1 LNTALLDLNVFVA
14 LVWPAHEHH
23 RPAHDWFKSRG
34 RWKWATCPITELGLV
49 RLLSNP
55 AFSPDA
61 LSLDQAF
68 SLLRTNLKH
77 PLHEFWPDSIR
88 VTPSLDDLVQH
99 MEGYKQVTDAY
110 LLSLAIRRKARLAT
124 FDTGLKQLAT
134 NLGKAS
140 SVELLDGYVARP
152 RS

>member
-1 LNTALLDLNVFVA
+1 LNTALLDLNVIVA

-23 RPAHDWFKSRG
+23 RAAHDWFKSRG
-34 RWKWATCPITELGLV
+34 RSRWATCPVTQLGLV

-61 LSLDQAF
+61 LSLDQAL
-68 SLLRTNLKH
+68 SLLRTNLNH
-77 PLHEFWPDSIR
+77 PLHEFWPDSIS
-88 VTPSLDDLVQH
+88 VTQSLEHFAQH
-99 MEGYKQVTDAY
+99 MGGYKQVTDAY

-124 FDTGLKQLAT
+124 FDSGLKQLAM

-140 SVELLDGYVARP
+140 SVELIDG
-152 RS
+152 